1 MNENKD
7 WYKKIKKSGLTPPDR
22 VFSIVWTILYILI
35 IISLII
41 YVRNKWSK
49 YGLLLFIIQFI
60 LNIIW
65 TTIFFRY
72 RLICLSVIDL
82 LLLIVLVCLM
92 IKEYYRVNKYSG
104 YILIPYLIWLLLAL
118 YLNIYICLYN

>member
-1 MNENKD
+1 MNENFQNE
-7 WYKKIKKSGLTPPDR
+7 LLHDR
-22 VFSIVWTILYILI
+22 INTYTQSVLLSIVWTILYILI

-49 YGLLLFIIQFI
+49 YGLLLFIIQLI

-92 IKEYYRVNKYSG
+92 IKEFYRVNKYSG

>member
-49 YGLLLFIIQFI
+49 YGLLLFIIQLI

-92 IKEYYRVNKYSG
+92 IKEFYRVNKYSG

>member
-72 RLICLSVIDL
+72 RLICLSVIDI